1 MLSFIQANYQIGD
14 AIEIKTSVG
23 TFSGKIEFINPSI
36 IVLRQDDGKICGIG
50 AADVRSF
57 TGEKDSPFVTP
68 VLPAAAASVVSSTGG
83 LPDATVAAE
92 PEAVPY
98 KVVGQLSAEQLR
110 RIDPKLSKRN
120 YFKSNAAKRERD
132 NTTEFVD
139 EGYYSDYN
147 AQRTSQPYVPAKGRI
162 SYYNPDK
169 RYGFIR
175 DFRSE
180 NDLYF
185 HIQQVADNRL
195 YENLRRGAKVVYT
208 ETTNAQGFVALCV
221 HLPHPVS
228 TLLGMAEDLYGE
240 KYYSLAKGLV
250 DHILEVCPD
259 HAEAKEL
266 AEEIEADMPAQQM
279 EASGQSIGAPS
290 ILYTQ
295 AKRYYLAKDVEHAE
309 EFYIKALEAGE
320 KPESCVKDL
329 LTLYVSKFKQTDDE
343 TLREEQRD
351 KALRFLEEHR
361 SLLADTLT
369 TKQFLAL
376 NFYLPLQRYDD
387 FLAVVDDILSDP
399 VITQST
405 SKYTFFLWQKGIALN
420 KLGRTEEA
428 LAVADK
434 GLALVPHHAQLRK
447 LRYIIEHPELL
458 VTAAPAATDSA
469 AESAAAEPVAD
480 QSAGST
486 LSVTW

>member
-14 AIEIKTSVG
+14 AIEIQTSVG

-57 TGEKDSPFVTP
+57 TGQKDSPFVMP
-68 VLPAAAASVVSSTGG
+68 VLPAAAASAAAAAGAAHA
-83 LPDATVAAE
+83 ATVVAE

-98 KVVGQLSAEQLR
+98 KVVGQLSAEQLQ

-139 EGYYSDYN
+139 EGYYSDYS
-147 AQRTSQPYVPAKGRI
+147 APRAPQPYVPAKGRI

-208 ETTNAQGFVALCV
+208 ETTNAQGLVALCV

-266 AEEIEADMPAQQM
+266 GEEIEADMPAQQFDGRGSNM
-279 EASGQSIGAPS
+279 GAPS
-290 ILYTQ
+290 MLYTQ

-309 EFYIKALEAGE
+309 EFYIKAMEAGE

-329 LTLYVSKFKQTDDE
+329 LTLYVSKFKQIDDE

-351 KALRFLEEHR
+351 KALSFLEEHR
-361 SLLADTLT
+361 SVLADTLT

-387 FLAVVDDILSDP
+387 FLAVVDDILTDP

-420 KLGRTEEA
+420 KLGRTDEA
-428 LAVADK
+428 IAITDK

-447 LRYIIEHPELL
+447 LRYIIEHPEQLEAAASADA
-458 VTAAPAATDSA
+458 TAEAGTSDPAADQ
-469 AESAAAEPVAD
+469 AE
-480 QSAGST
+480 GST